1 MLDRTLELSPFKRC
15 SLGGGGIFF
24 SLRMDT
30 PSEASPSRRKAWVHV
45 TPFFLCKKTSF
56 PGQSQFPGNGLVQ
69 VGILSGISLF
79 GQKKV
84 GAIAKTETGAK
95 TALNRTADSVTQGS

>member
-1 MLDRTLELSPFKRC
+1 MLHRTLELSPSKRC

-30 PSEASPSRRKAWVHV
+30 PSEAPPSRRKAWVHV
-45 TPFFLCKKTSF
+45 TPFFLCKKTYFS
-56 PGQSQFPGNGLVQ
+56 GQSEFPGNGLVQ

-79 GQKKV
+79 GQKKS
-84 GAIAKTETGAK
+84 
-95 TALNRTADSVTQGS
+95 ALLEKLKPAQKRR